1 MDIIRQSTNMGC
13 EVVECGDPA
22 TALRLLSDKSF
33 DLLISH
39 WGHGLSIDES
49 GRSRANAVELLEG
62 IRAFRLELP
71 LIVFASSDPEHVRE
85 NRLKALSLGAFEYTW
100 TFEGLFSAIENIFEI
115 PVSVR

>member
-1 MDIIRQSTNMGC
+1 MPLIKI
-13 EVVECGDPA
+13 P
-22 TALRLLSDKSF
+22 TAAVLLRLVR
-33 DLLISH
+33 ISLF
-39 WGHGLSIDES
+39 WDES